1 MFTTPL
7 VSRAAALL
15 LLLTAVLAAYTFLV
29 EPMIV
34 GYGDNNAQIEEVRDQ
49 LARFERAAAMRPAL
63 ARQMNDFRIKEESLG
78 YYLTGRTDALAAVAL
93 QDRVHALVSD
103 KGGTLLSVQPMPGV
117 EERGLTR
124 VTLRVQ
130 MTGTTE
136 TLFDVLYALES
147 GAPLVFIDNLDIQ
160 NSRQA
165 QANSGID
172 FTALPSADLTV
183 AFDLSGYSPKESQ

>member
-7 VSRAAALL
+7 LSRVAALL
-15 LLLTAVLAAYTFLV
+15 LLLTAILAGYTFLV

-34 GYGDNNAQIEEVRDQ
+34 GYGENDAQIEEVRNQ

-63 ARQMNDFRIKEESLG
+63 TRQMNEFRIKEKSLG

-93 QDRVHALVSD
+93 QDRVHVLVSD

-117 EERGLTR
+117 EEHGLTR

-130 MTGTTE
+130 MTGTTD

-160 NSRQA
+160 SAQQA
-165 QANSGID
+165 GASSGTD
-172 FTALPSADLTV
+172 VAALPSADLTV
-183 AFDLSGYSPKESQ
+183 AFDLSGYSPKESR